1 MCAAG
6 NLSSSMAAVRFREVT
21 KRFGEVVALDRLTL
35 DIEDGEFVV
44 LVGPS
49 GCGKTT
55 ALRVAAGLETVSEGQ
70 VLIGEQ
76 VVNDVPPRHRDAAMV
91 FQSYA
96 LYPHMTVFEN
106 MAFGLRL
113 REMRTFLW
121 RWTHPRA
128 AAAVR
133 REIEDRVHKTA
144 RMLGI
149 DGLLHRRP
157 RELSGGQRQ
166 RVALGRAI
174 VREPKVFLLDEPLSN
189 LDAKLRLQTRAE
201 LVRLHRRLGITTIY
215 VTHDQTEAMTMG
227 NRIAVMNEGKLQQ
240 VGAPME
246 LYQRPSNIFV
256 ASFIG
261 SPGMNLLRLS
271 VTEGTASL
279 GGARFRPPGASDKV
293 IVGFRPEALAASDGE
308 HTLAG
313 TADVVE
319 PLGPSQMVLLRVEE
333 HDVSAMLPSSIA
345 VKAGEVMTLHLREED
360 VRYFDAEAGN
370 ALR

>member
-1 MCAAG
+1 
-6 NLSSSMAAVRFREVT
+6 MAAVRFREVT

-35 DIEDGEFVV
+35 DVGDGEFMV

-55 ALRVAAGLETVSEGQ
+55 ALRITAGLEAVSEGEI
-70 VLIGEQ
+70 LIDEQ
-76 VVNDVPPRHRDAAMV
+76 VVNDVPPRSRDVAMV

-96 LYPHMTVFEN
+96 LYPHMTVFDN

-113 REMRTFLW
+113 RELKTFPW
-121 RWTHPRA
+121 RWTHPRKA
-128 AAAVR
+128 KSIQNSIK
-133 REIEDRVHKTA
+133 ERVQNTA

-149 DGLLHRRP
+149 EELLHRRP

-246 LYQRPSNIFV
+246 LYHHPANVFV

-261 SPGMNLLRLS
+261 SPGMNLLRLP
-271 VTEGTASL
+271 VCEGIATL
-279 GGARFRPPGASDKV
+279 GGARFRPPV
-293 IVGFRPEALAASDGE
+293 ERNEIIVGFRPEALAASAGE
-308 HTLAG
+308 HTLSA
-313 TADVVE
+313 TADVIE
-319 PLGPSQMVLLRVEE
+319 PLGATQMVLLRIKER
-333 HDVSAMLPSSIA
+333 DVSAMLPSSLP
-345 VKAGEVMTLHLREED
+345 VKSGEAMTLHLREED
-360 VRYFDAEAGN
+360 VRYFDAETGD

>member
-1 MCAAG
+1 
-6 NLSSSMAAVRFREVT
+6 MAAVRFREVT

-35 DIEDGEFVV
+35 NIKDGEFVV

-55 ALRVAAGLETVSEGQ
+55 ALRIVAGLEAVSEGE
-70 VLIGEQ
+70 VVIGER
-76 VVNDVPPRHRDAAMV
+76 VVNDVPPRNRDVAMV

-106 MAFGLRL
+106 MAFGLQL
-113 REMRTFLW
+113 REMRSLLW
-121 RWTHPRA
+121 RWTHPRDFA
-128 AAAVR
+128 TARRSIEERVR
-133 REIEDRVHKTA
+133 KTA
-144 RMLGI
+144 AMLGI
-149 DGLLHRRP
+149 EGLLHRRP

-227 NRIAVMNEGKLQQ
+227 NRIAVMNDGKLQQ
-240 VGAPME
+240 VGAPMD
-246 LYQRPSNIFV
+246 LYHHPANVFV

-261 SPGMNLLRLS
+261 SPGMNLLRLP
-271 VTEGTASL
+271 VRNGFASL
-279 GGARFRPPGASDKV
+279 GGARFRPPGTCDEV
-293 IVGFRPEALAASDGE
+293 VVGFRPEALAAPAGE
-308 HTLAG
+308 HSLTAI
-313 TADVVE
+313 ADVVE
-319 PLGPSQMVLLRVEE
+319 PLGATQMVLLRIEE
-333 HDVSAMLPSSIA
+333 HDVSAMLPSSLP
-345 VKAGEVMTLHLREED
+345 VRSGETMTLHLCED
-360 VRYFDAEAGN
+360 DLRYFDAESGN

>member
-1 MCAAG
+1 
-6 NLSSSMAAVRFREVT
+6 MAAVRFREVT
-21 KRFGEVVALDRLTL
+21 KRFGEVVALDRFTL
-35 DIEDGEFVV
+35 NIEDGEFVV

-55 ALRVAAGLETVSEGQ
+55 ALRIVAGLEAVSDGE
-70 VLIGEQ
+70 VLIGGKI
-76 VVNDVPPRHRDAAMV
+76 VNDVPPRNRDVAMV

-113 REMRTFLW
+113 RAMRGPLW
-121 RWTHPRA
+121 RWTHPRKA
-128 AAAVR
+128 AETR
-133 REIEDRVHKTA
+133 RRIEARVYETA

-149 DGLLHRRP
+149 EGLLHRRP

-201 LVRLHRRLGITTIY
+201 LVRLHRRLGITTLY

-240 VGAPME
+240 VGSPMD
-246 LYQRPSNIFV
+246 LYHHPANVFV

-261 SPGMNLLRLS
+261 SPGMNLLRLPIRH
-271 VTEGTASL
+271 GFAL
-279 GGARFRPPGASDKV
+279 LAGARFQPPVMKDEI
-293 IVGFRPEALAASDGE
+293 IVGFRPEALAASAGE
-308 HTLAG
+308 HTLTAV
-313 TADVVE
+313 ADVVE
-319 PLGPSQMVLLRVEE
+319 PLGATQMVLLRIEE
-333 HDVSAMLPSSIA
+333 HDVNALLPSSLR
-345 VKAGEVMTLHLREED
+345 VKNGETMTLHLREED
-360 VRYFDAEAGN
+360 VRYFDAETGDV
-370 ALR
+370 LR

>member
-1 MCAAG
+1 
-6 NLSSSMAAVRFREVT
+6 MAAVRFREVT

-55 ALRVAAGLETVSEGQ
+55 ALRIVAGLEAVSDGE
-70 VLIGEQ
+70 VLIGEK
-76 VVNDVPPRHRDAAMV
+76 VVNDVPPRNRDVAMV

-113 REMRTFLW
+113 RAMRGLLW
-121 RWTHPRA
+121 RWTHPREA
-128 AAAVR
+128 SEAR
-133 REIEDRVHKTA
+133 RRIEARVQETA

-149 DGLLHRRP
+149 EGLLHRRP

-201 LVRLHRRLGITTIY
+201 LVRLHRRLGITTLY

-240 VGAPME
+240 VGAPMD
-246 LYQRPSNIFV
+246 LYHHPANVFV

-261 SPGMNLLRLS
+261 SPGMNLLRLA
-271 VTEGTASL
+271 VRDGVASL
-279 GGARFRPPGASDKV
+279 AGAQFQPPGMKDEV
-293 IVGFRPEALAASDGE
+293 IVGFRPEALAASAGE
-308 HTLAG
+308 HTLTAV
-313 TADVVE
+313 ADVVE
-319 PLGPSQMVLLRVEE
+319 PLGATQMVLLRVEE
-333 HDVSAMLPSSIA
+333 HDVSALLPSSLH
-345 VKAGEVMTLHLREED
+345 VRCGEAMILHLREED
-360 VRYFDAEAGN
+360 VRYFDPETGD